1 MFLFSWVCFCPSLS
15 LLRTTLVAV
24 FELSFSTF
32 ALLFSSRLCHFFMFV
47 HFTFIEYLANSLLWN
62 ASIFSDSVAVTVQV
76 PELYK
81 NIDSTHV
88 AKVGVFDLMVSF
100 WLKKIQMALSYTF
113 NVVEKALQYSTLIPL
128 SVAPIDCEFFSCVLV
143 DV

>member
-1 MFLFSWVCFCPSLS
+1 M
-15 LLRTTLVAV
+15 
-24 FELSFSTF
+24 
-32 ALLFSSRLCHFFMFV
+32 
-47 HFTFIEYLANSLLWN
+47 
-62 ASIFSDSVAVTVQV
+62 
-76 PELYK
+76 
-81 NIDSTHV
+81 
-88 AKVGVFDLMVSF
+88 GVFDLMVSF